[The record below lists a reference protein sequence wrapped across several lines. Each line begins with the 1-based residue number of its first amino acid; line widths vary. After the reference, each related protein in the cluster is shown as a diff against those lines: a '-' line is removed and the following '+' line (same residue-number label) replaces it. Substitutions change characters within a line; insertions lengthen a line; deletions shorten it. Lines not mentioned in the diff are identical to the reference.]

1 MEEGKPQPH
10 TYFQL
15 IHKVGSRGRY
25 QHIVI
30 AIFCVITLLTGAMSL
45 GSPYY
50 FAVAPYVNCPPQ
62 HKDCNAYVCSLPPIQ
77 REPYL
82 EPQINRLKTLG
93 NRFGDYHCG
102 EADKLSAAEG
112 IFFVGSLCGFV
123 VLGMMADNLGRRTTL
138 IVCLVSAVVG
148 ELLILLVNSLVAVEV
163 GMFLAGFGLE
173 NAFNLGFYFFSETLE
188 NSLRQR
194 AAVVTQFCFC
204 LGGLLMVLSFY
215 LIGNWQPI
223 FWIFCFVPLFLCLC
237 ASVYFLQ

>member
-1 MEEGKPQPH
+1 
-10 TYFQL
+10 L
-15 IHKVGSRGRY
+15 
-25 QHIVI
+25 
-30 AIFCVITLLTGAMSL
+30 
-45 GSPYY
+45 
-50 FAVAPYVNCPPQ
+50 
-62 HKDCNAYVCSLPPIQ
+62 
-77 REPYL
+77 
-82 EPQINRLKTLG
+82 
-93 NRFGDYHCG
+93 HCG

-112 IFFVGSLCGFV
+112 IFFVGSLCGFI

-148 ELLILLVNSLVAVEV
+148 ELLILLVNSLAAVEV

-173 NAFNLGFYFFSETLE
+173 NAFNLGFYYFSETLE

-204 LGGLLMVLSFY
+204 LGGLLMVLCFY

-237 ASVYFLQ
+237 FSVYFLQETPQFLIKRHPVSAIIRSLRFIATLNGNLDTFETESGISPVAIEELKNAYQR